1 MKLVWVVIPL
11 ILIGIIG
18 MQESFAEDN
27 LLSYK
32 EGFSIGNVT
41 VVDPSKITYPQPF
54 KVGCPLFTLDKG
66 PFFEM
71 RKIKAYF
78 YTDLIVIGKVTSS
91 PQNISSEYGNYSSY
105 NFQIK
110 KFLKNNNNVKS
121 SIQLALNCEQ
131 YDLDTKVSQ
140 FENDS
145 EMLLVLY
152 KKSEIQEFMIE
163 PLPYY
168 EPIFFTYDLK
178 PSHQNYLMNRGS
190 WDYSM
195 SNTILCLDD
204 LVPIQKKSNDS
215 FACVK
220 PQTAEKLIE
229 RGWARS

>member
-1 MKLVWVVIPL
+1 MH
-11 ILIGIIG
+11 
-18 MQESFAEDN
+18 ESFAEDN

-32 EGFSIGNVT
+32 EGFTVGNVT
-41 VVDPSKITYPQPF
+41 VVDPSKITHSYPF
-54 KVGCPLFTLDKG
+54 TVGCPLFTLDKG

-71 RKIKAYF
+71 RKIKTYF

-105 NFQIK
+105 DFQVK
-110 KFLKNNNNVKS
+110 KFLKNNNNVES
-121 SIQLALNCEQ
+121 SIQIALDCEQ
-131 YDLDTKVSQ
+131 YDHNTKVSE

-152 KKSEIQEFMIE
+152 KKPEIQEFLIA

-168 EPIFFTYDLK
+168 EPIIFTYDLK
-178 PSHQNYLMNRGS
+178 PSHQNYLMNNGF

-204 LVPIQKKSNDS
+204 LVPVQKKSNNS

-220 PQTAEKLIE
+220 PSNIQKLVE
-229 RGWARS
+229 RGWTN